1 MRAAENQHQSQRRI
15 TQQQLVDP
23 VMNKTLELT
32 RQLIERQSVTP
43 EDSGCQTLLADRL
56 QAMGFRVEHMRFGE
70 VDNLWAE
77 IGSRGPLLVFA
88 GHTDVVPAGPEQ
100 AWTSP
105 PFTAS
110 ERDGFLYGRG
120 AADMKSSL
128 AAMITACE
136 TFLEQRQPNGR
147 IGFLITSDEEGIA
160 INGTRKVMQTLL
172 ERGVQI
178 DYCLVGEPS
187 STTQLGDV
195 VKIGRRGSLGAKLI
209 IQGSAGHVAYPH
221 LASNPIHLALPA
233 LAAITAEQW
242 DQGNESFPATSLQI
256 SNLHAG
262 VGATNVIP
270 GTLEVDL
277 NLRYSTEL
285 DANTIKQRLQAI
297 LDSFQLDY
305 SIDWNLSGEPFLTRG
320 GELVGAVRA
329 GIEKITGLQTELS
342 TAGGTSDGRF
352 IAPTGAQLVELGP
365 CNATIHKVDECVRI
379 ADLESLAAIYREIIA
394 ELL

>member
-1 MRAAENQHQSQRRI
+1 
-15 TQQQLVDP
+15 
-23 VMNKTLELT
+23 MNSTLELT
-32 RQLIERQSVTP
+32 RQLIEKQSVTP
-43 EDSGCQTLLADRL
+43 EDAGCQTLLAEKLRAL
-56 QAMGFRVEHMRFGE
+56 GFRVEHLPFGD

-77 IGSRGPLLVFA
+77 IGDHGPLLVFA
-88 GHTDVVPAGPEQ
+88 GHTDVVPPGPVE
-100 AWTSP
+100 AWSSP
-105 PFTAS
+105 PFEAT

-136 TFLEQRQPNGR
+136 TFLVQRQPRGR
-147 IGFLITSDEEGIA
+147 IGFLITSDEEGSA
-160 INGTRKVMQTLL
+160 TDGTRKVMQTLL

-187 STTQLGDV
+187 SSEQLGDV
-195 VKIGRRGSLGAKLI
+195 VKIGRRGSLGAKLVI
-209 IQGSAGHVAYPH
+209 EGTAGHVAYPH

-242 DQGNESFPATSLQI
+242 DQGNEAFPATTLQI
-256 SNLHAG
+256 SNIHAG

-270 GTLEVDL
+270 GSLEVDL

-285 DANTIKQRLQAI
+285 DAATIKQRLEAI
-297 LDSFQLDY
+297 LDSFSLHY
-305 SIDWNLSGEPFLTRG
+305 RIDWNLSGEPFLTRG
-320 GELVGAVRA
+320 GELVDAVAAAINR
-329 GIEKITGLQTELS
+329 ITGLTTELS

-365 CNATIHKVDECVRI
+365 CNATIHKVDERVRI
-379 ADLESLAAIYREIIA
+379 AELEPLAAIYREVIDT
-394 ELL
+394 LL